1 MDPTEIYVLC
11 ESRSA
16 ELAKRFLDSCLPTR
30 TPVADEYP
38 FPEYVDEP
46 SDTFQTPNELMR
58 RLESDKHESYSIY
71 WDAASN
77 NGPRQAMLFY
87 TEDGA
92 MIAGIGGPSVSL
104 GETLSCVAK
113 QVNGR
118 FGFITSGSC
127 PPETSEAFI
136 AICRESTLAN
146 IFEGQLRVSSQR

>member
-16 ELAKRFLDSCLPTR
+16 QLAKCFLDVCLPSR
-30 TPVADEYP
+30 NPLADEYP

-46 SDTFQTPNELMR
+46 SDTFQTSEELMR
-58 RLESDKHESYSIY
+58 RLEKDEHESYSIY

-77 NGPRQAMLFY
+77 DGNRQAMLFY

-92 MIAGIGGPSVSL
+92 MIAGIGGPNVGL
-104 GETLSCVAK
+104 DETLLYVAK

-118 FGFITSGSC
+118 FGYITSGSC
-127 PPETSEAFI
+127 PPETIEAFI
-136 AICRESTLAN
+136 DICRKSTLTN
-146 IFEGQLRVSSQR
+146 LFEGQLR